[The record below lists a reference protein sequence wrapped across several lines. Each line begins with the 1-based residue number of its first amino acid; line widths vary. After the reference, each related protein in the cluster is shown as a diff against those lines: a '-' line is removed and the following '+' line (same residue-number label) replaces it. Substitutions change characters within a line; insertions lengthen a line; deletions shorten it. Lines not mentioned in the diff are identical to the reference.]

1 MRLRRIVRKE
11 VSALRRLQTLDPDKN
26 NIVRFIE
33 QFDYSGTVC
42 LVFEHLQQT
51 LQTFVFGMVCQRRKV
66 PFSVIGSTMR
76 QLLEALNSLRSIG
89 MIHADLKPDNVMI
102 VNPDVEPLRVKLID
116 FGQAFSNSSH
126 VEPGKTIQGLPYR
139 APEVLLGLPITETV
153 DMWSLGCVAAYMFLG
168 RHLYPLYCE
177 YAVMTT
183 IVRWQGQPDDHLLH
197 AGTKT
202 NFFFTKEEHFKNQ
215 FWRLNTESEYRLAR
229 GGRLARSGRN
239 TYHNFNT
246 LDDLAKTVAMQRE
259 GFQHKDF
266 KNFLSLLK
274 KMLQVNYPQRITP
287 AEALNDCFITMC
299 ASSGTQNAS
308 MNDIKPTATDK
319 VTPEVMP
326 KTTGYTRN
334 IYNNVFGIF
343 RRSWTTR
350 KFSGLYE
357 RVRDMDNSVTL
368 WQFLL
373 QLLLDSSNDQLIC
386 WTNEEGEFKLLQAE
400 EVARLWGARKNKPN
414 MNYDKLSRALRY
426 YYDKNII
433 KKVNGQ
439 KFVYRF
445 VSYPDILKGDGAP
458 RTEGGDDLTGG
469 ALPISRTGD
478 NTLPEGEFVDRSKM
492 AGSAVCLS
500 SSSKQSNRNDY
511 IHSGLYTSFTLNS
524 LQNGRQLFKSIKI
537 ENPADKM
544 ADRRGLS
551 AATQSQDAPSPSIVP
566 ESSQELVI
574 DSDIESISSQPADA
588 QPHEKKVETGL
599 TGDEAALVEAER
611 SSSSITTISTQSSGK
626 TRKPPNILQINP
638 PALLV
643 TTSDFSP
650 MNLCSPSLPT
660 ASLTPAML
668 QTPTLLLTPSPL
680 LSNIHFWS
688 TLSPVAPLSPATRR
702 QGAHL
707 FQFPSV
713 LTPQFQIPVHSLDGT
728 NTPGPISPDP
738 QKT

>member
-1 MRLRRIVRKE
+1 
-11 VSALRRLQTLDPDKN
+11 
-26 NIVRFIE
+26 
-33 QFDYSGTVC
+33 
-42 LVFEHLQQT
+42 
-51 LQTFVFGMVCQRRKV
+51 
-66 PFSVIGSTMR
+66 
-76 QLLEALNSLRSIG
+76 
-89 MIHADLKPDNVMI
+89 
-102 VNPDVEPLRVKLID
+102 
-116 FGQAFSNSSH
+116 
-126 VEPGKTIQGLPYR
+126 
-139 APEVLLGLPITETV
+139 
-153 DMWSLGCVAAYMFLG
+153 
-168 RHLYPLYCE
+168 
-177 YAVMTT
+177 
-183 IVRWQGQPDDHLLH
+183 
-197 AGTKT
+197 
-202 NFFFTKEEHFKNQ
+202 
-215 FWRLNTESEYRLAR
+215 
-229 GGRLARSGRN
+229 
-239 TYHNFNT
+239 
-246 LDDLAKTVAMQRE
+246 
-259 GFQHKDF
+259 
-266 KNFLSLLK
+266 
-274 KMLQVNYPQRITP
+274 
-287 AEALNDCFITMC
+287 
-299 ASSGTQNAS
+299 
-308 MNDIKPTATDK
+308 
-319 VTPEVMP
+319 
-326 KTTGYTRN
+326 
-334 IYNNVFGIF
+334 
-343 RRSWTTR
+343 
-350 KFSGLYE
+350 
-357 RVRDMDNSVTL
+357 MDNSVTL

-373 QLLLDSSNDQLIC
+373 QLLLDSSNEQLIC

-445 VSYPDILKGDGAP
+445 VSYPDILKGDVTP
-458 RTEGGDDLTGG
+458 RTEGGDLVAGG
-469 ALPISRTGD
+469 VPPLLRRGD
-478 NTLPEGEFVDRSKM
+478 STSQEGESGDRSKVG
-492 AGSAVCLS
+492 GSTGSLISNA
-500 SSSKQSNRNDY
+500 KQSNRNDY

-544 ADRRGLS
+544 ADRRGLI
-551 AATQSQDAPSPSIVP
+551 AHTTQSLEVLPQPHQPTALPSVIKFGLTPPKTAPAAAAPQVATLTHNQTLDRAEDVTAHSSLPTHTVYSFQAVRQSEAHFSISELTSPSPSPSIVP
-566 ESSQELVI
+566 DSSQELVI

-588 QPHEKKVETGL
+588 QGQDRKVEICL
-599 TGDEAALVEAER
+599 TGAEAALVESET
-611 SSSSITTISTQSSGK
+611 SSSSISSTTTVNTQSSGK

-643 TTSDFSP
+643 TASDFSP